1 MFWKRI
7 GFPVN
12 PDYSSGIPPRPPGP
26 LPSLRPP
33 GMPPGPITS
42 LRPPGVPPQ
51 PPGVPSGDPFKGRP
65 LGRVLVKMGKV
76 TREQV
81 IEALVYQ
88 RKHGGL
94 VGEAM
99 VKLGFVQPAD
109 VHAALAGQRGERP

>member
-7 GFPVN
+7 AFPVN
-12 PDYSSGIPPRPPGP
+12 PDDSSGVPP
-26 LPSLRPP
+26 RPP
-33 GMPPGPITS
+33 GMPPRPPG
-42 LRPPGVPPQ
+42 RPPGVPPP

-65 LGRVLVKMGKV
+65 LGRVLVKMGKA

-81 IEALVYQ
+81 VEALIYQ
-88 RKHGGL
+88 KKHGGL